1 MWQPQINDAPLQTAV
16 FVSGGDG
23 GGGDGA
29 GCSGD
34 ASFYA
39 SVSSNAFFPHI
50 ASGLICMLCVKI
62 GA

>member
-16 FVSGGDG
+16 FVSGG
-23 GGGDGA
+23 GGDGA
-29 GCSGD
+29 RCSGD

-39 SVSSNAFFPHI
+39 AVSSNAFFPHI